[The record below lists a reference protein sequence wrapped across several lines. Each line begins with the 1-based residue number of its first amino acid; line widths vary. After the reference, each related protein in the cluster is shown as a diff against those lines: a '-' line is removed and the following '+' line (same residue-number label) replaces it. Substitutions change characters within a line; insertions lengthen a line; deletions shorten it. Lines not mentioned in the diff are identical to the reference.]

1 MNFGTPFGKSLAGG
15 GAAFPADA
23 PGYLFNDGLGGL
35 SWDAAATPEAAGADK
50 QIQFNDVGTM
60 GANENL
66 TFDKSTNTLSISGN
80 SYNILSIGTDSKNFF
95 EGFIWAGSDTLTE
108 YRYSTS
114 KLQVISHNVID
125 TNSIGYGDTQ
135 AAVFSAKGTGSVA
148 GISVYAQ
155 TSGAELATRSRNMI
169 GALGYD
175 ATDAVI
181 QNLFGAR
188 LLADTGDAS
197 GELIG
202 IQATAQGMVIAPVTA
217 TVTSEI
223 GVEAI
228 HGGFAFDGTY
238 TVLETYG
245 IKISLNPAADVGA
258 VETIG
263 DNYGLYIDD
272 HSVRPVTGSHYNLY
286 SAGANSKNYFQG
298 NVEIDGDLDVSTGF
312 ISISGSD
319 NQVLFNDAG
328 VIGGSSK
335 FTFDVSPGV
344 LIVKNALSSEANW
357 SMSSIVSSGRI
368 TAMLESDA
376 NAAITKGI
384 NNVGNPAV
392 FGGSAIGGTLFPYD
406 TGVMGVAT
414 GHEVYELIP
423 SILWWKDL
431 IGGRFEALS
440 PGNATTYSYA
450 MSLYGI
456 KVNAQGEEFSFPA
469 ITGERYYGGIT
480 GAYITAS
487 ITSYISGNKK
497 SCASMTGLSAVTGP
511 GGVSGAVITMLGT
524 TYGLYVQTG
533 YGDYVTATGQDIYG
547 IYNLMNLNQTHSSGQ
562 NGYGLYVEMM
572 SGASCLTGSAYGVYI
587 ASIAGAA
594 TANYN
599 IYSAGATSKNKFEG
613 DVEIGGNLDVST
625 GFISISGSDNQVL
638 FNDSGVIGGTNNFTY
653 DNILGKL
660 ALSWSG
666 ATGESE
672 NREIFALSA
681 TRTDGGGIDH
691 GGYSDEL
698 CALNITT
705 EATTPDTTQYGIKI
719 TLSAD
724 GQGVGENEESKL
736 YGIESHC
743 GLNNCINPSACA
755 GVFNTQVR
763 DCTYG
768 SNWNS
773 ALEVSANV
781 SARFDDCTSDGQGLS
796 VGCGM
801 TAYSNNTL
809 TASLLKGSRY
819 VFDIGAIY
827 GGVINLTEAA
837 FITTEALLECVMLL
851 MRLLLEHF
859 MELKFVLQNYGFGRG
874 PR

>member
-181 QNLFGAR
+181 QNLFGAW

-298 NVEIDGDLDVSTGF
+298 NVEIDGD
-312 ISISGSD
+312 
-319 NQVLFNDAG
+319 
-328 VIGGSSK
+328 
-335 FTFDVSPGV
+335 
-344 LIVKNALSSEANW
+344 
-357 SMSSIVSSGRI
+357 
-368 TAMLESDA
+368 
-376 NAAITKGI
+376 
-384 NNVGNPAV
+384 
-392 FGGSAIGGTLFPYD
+392 
-406 TGVMGVAT
+406 
-414 GHEVYELIP
+414 
-423 SILWWKDL
+423 
-431 IGGRFEALS
+431 
-440 PGNATTYSYA
+440 
-450 MSLYGI
+450 
-456 KVNAQGEEFSFPA
+456 
-469 ITGERYYGGIT
+469 
-480 GAYITAS
+480 
-487 ITSYISGNKK
+487 
-497 SCASMTGLSAVTGP
+497 
-511 GGVSGAVITMLGT
+511 
-524 TYGLYVQTG
+524 
-533 YGDYVTATGQDIYG
+533 
-547 IYNLMNLNQTHSSGQ
+547 
-562 NGYGLYVEMM
+562 
-572 SGASCLTGSAYGVYI
+572 
-587 ASIAGAA
+587 
-594 TANYN
+594 
-599 IYSAGATSKNKFEG
+599 
-613 DVEIGGNLDVST
+613 LDVST

-837 FITTEALLECVMLL
+837 FITTEALLECGSDASNAVTIGTFYGIKVCAPELWFWEGPPINSTYTVSNLYGIYIEDHTAIPCPMGGTLL
-851 MRLLLEHF
+851 GSVRYNLYSAGYSSKNLFQGTLYLEKNIGGAKTF
-859 MELKFVLQNYGFGRG
+859 EVVGVITKTDTGDPAYGYEGLICINTFDNTVKVYGDGGWRTIASG
-874 PR
+874 W